1 MQGEPTQQTIGRGY
15 SSAREY
21 GSAGG
26 RPTRYS
32 VEDMAS
38 GLGLRDAEY
47 DDKTTR
53 TVENMWLERH
63 ITRRRL
69 EIASCT
75 LTGMLRL

>member
-53 TVENMWLERH
+53 TVENVCGWKGILRG
-63 ITRRRL
+63 
-69 EIASCT
+69 A
-75 LTGMLRL
+75 GLRLHRAH